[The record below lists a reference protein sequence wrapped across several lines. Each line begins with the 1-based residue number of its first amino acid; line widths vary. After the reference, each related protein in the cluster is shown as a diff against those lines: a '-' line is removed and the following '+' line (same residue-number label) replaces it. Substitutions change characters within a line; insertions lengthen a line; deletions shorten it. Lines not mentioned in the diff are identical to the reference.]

1 MVQRLGGVESQTI
14 PRRVALSCGF
24 GSNCLG
30 MGGVFCSEAGG
41 RARISW
47 FSDSAESK
55 ARQFHGVSHE
65 HAGSGRIVS
74 AWVGCFAAKRMRGSE
89 FRGSATQRSRKPD
102 NSTACRMSMRVRVE
116 LSRHGRF
123 PHLSR
128 LTATALRNSPNWPG
142 RFPLT
147 TLSRREAPLRP
158 RLSRR
163 PSSASAC

>member
-74 AWVGCFAAKRMRGSE
+74 AWPIPPLE
-89 FRGSATQRSRKPD
+89 
-102 NSTACRMSMRVRVE
+102 STH
-116 LSRHGRF
+116 RHGAAEF
-123 PHLSR
+123 TELAWAIPSNNFI
-128 LTATALRNSPNWPG
+128 ASGSSSSP
-142 RFPLT
+142 
-147 TLSRREAPLRP
+147 
-158 RLSRR
+158 
-163 PSSASAC
+163 